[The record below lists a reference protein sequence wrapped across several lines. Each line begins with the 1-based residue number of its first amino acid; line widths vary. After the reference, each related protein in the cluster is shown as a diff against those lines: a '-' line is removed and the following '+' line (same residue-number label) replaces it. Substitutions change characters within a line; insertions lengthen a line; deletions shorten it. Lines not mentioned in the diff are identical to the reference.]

1 MADDSQT
8 WGSRKWRLI
17 KKQQARL
24 NQANAATPHLDA
36 ARAELASGPKL
47 VVESLEEKLARR
59 VPGAHVIDTHVI
71 GSVVRYEVRQAGKF
85 ATRTISDGATVREAV
100 DRAVFLWGE
109 R

>member
-24 NQANAATPHLDA
+24 NQANAATPNLDA

-47 VVESLEEKLARR
+47 VVESLEEKLERAL
-59 VPGAHVIDTHVI
+59 PGARVHDTGILCDTRFRVFHR
-71 GSVVRYEVRQAGKF
+71 GSYSEREVGR
-85 ATRTISDGATVREAV
+85 GASRREAI

>member
-17 KKQQARL
+17 KKQQARV
-24 NQANAATPHLDA
+24 NQNNRATPHLDA

-47 VVESLEEKLARR
+47 VVESLEEKLERAL
-59 VPGAHVIDTHVI
+59 PGARVHDTGVLCDTRFRVFHR
-71 GSVVRYEVRQAGKF
+71 GAFAEREVGR
-85 ATRTISDGATVREAV
+85 GASRREAI
-100 DRAVFLWGE
+100 DRAIFLFGG